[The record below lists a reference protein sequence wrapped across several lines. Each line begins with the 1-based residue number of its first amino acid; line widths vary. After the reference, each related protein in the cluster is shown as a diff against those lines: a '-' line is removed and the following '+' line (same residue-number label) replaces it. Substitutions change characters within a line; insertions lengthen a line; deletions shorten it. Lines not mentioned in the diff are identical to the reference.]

1 MTRIDSETKD
11 NKLDAEKKQA
21 ERAMRKRQ
29 VSDKRRRAIEK
40 DKGRDFDSDAT
51 RMGDVPED
59 ASWMCVFLR
68 GGDHGGGQR
77 QAVQG

>member
-29 VSDKRRRAIEK
+29 VSDKRRRAIQK

-51 RMGDVPED
+51 RSKDVPQD
-59 ASWMCVFLR
+59 VRWVYVFLGEER
-68 GGDHGGGQR
+68 R
-77 QAVQG
+77 PR